1 MRMRD
6 NEPLRVALLYV
17 AFGVVWIVLTDLTV
31 GALFATERNLAAAQT
46 IKGLAYIGVTALLVF
61 WLARRAIDHS
71 RDRWMRTQLH
81 STHELLHKVLAGIGE
96 AVIIVKPGER
106 TIQECN
112 LAAER
117 MFGYTASEFIGLH
130 TAALHID
137 EASHDRFLESSQQV
151 LSAGEVFRATCG
163 FRHRNGS
170 VLQCEV
176 TLAQLSEFEHSE
188 WSNAVLAIVRDV
200 SERAQLE
207 EQMRQAQRL
216 ETLGQLTGGI
226 AHDFNNLLT
235 VIQGSS
241 ELLVE
246 QLQGE
251 PAKRSLAEM
260 ISAAAER
267 GAELT
272 HRLLAF
278 ARRQPLTPQRVE
290 VNSLI
295 LGMRDMLGRT
305 LGEHI
310 AIELVLGEDIWPA
323 LIDPAQLEGALL
335 NLCINARDAMPGGG
349 RLTLETANIELDDER
364 ARRLGEV
371 EPGAY
376 VLISVADTGTGIA
389 REHLPRV
396 FEPFF
401 TTKEKAKGTGLGL
414 AMVYGFI
421 KQSNAH
427 VAIFSEPGLG
437 TTLKLYLPRLT
448 GADPGEEQLAA
459 PAPERKATETILLVE
474 DDELVRRFAH
484 DQLVALGYRILEAA
498 SGPEALERLRG
509 GEHIDLLFTDM
520 IMPGGMTGEQLALA
534 ARQIRPGL
542 KVLYATGY
550 AENAVF
556 RQGQL
561 FPGSPLLSKPYRRG
575 ELAGKVRTALARQVT
590 PS

>member
-1 MRMRD
+1 MRD

-17 AFGVVWIVLTDLTV
+17 LFGMFWIVITDLAVNAAFDT
-31 GALFATERNLAAAQT
+31 GDNLALAQT
-46 IKGLAYIGVTALLVF
+46 VKGLAYILVTALLVY

-71 RDRWMRTQLH
+71 LDRWTRTQLR
-81 STHELLHKVLAGIGE
+81 STRELLHKVLAGIGE
-96 AVIIVKPGER
+96 AVVIVMPGER

-112 LAAER
+112 PAAEQV
-117 MFGYTASEFIGLH
+117 FGYPAAELNGLH
-130 TAALHID
+130 TRELHID
-137 EASHDRFLESSQQV
+137 EASHEKFLTSSREV
-151 LSAGEVFRATCG
+151 LSAGGVFRTTCP
-163 FRHRNGS
+163 FRHKNGS
-170 VLQCEV
+170 VIQGEV
-176 TLAQLSEFEHSE
+176 TLAQLSDFEHSE
-188 WSNAVLAIVRDV
+188 WSNAVVAIVRDV
-200 SERAQLE
+200 TERAMLE
-207 EQMRQAQRL
+207 DQIRQAQRL

-246 QLQGE
+246 QLQSAPE
-251 PAKRSLAEM
+251 KRALADM
-260 ISAAAER
+260 ISAAADR

-278 ARRQPLTPQRVE
+278 ARRQPLAPQKVD
-290 VNSLI
+290 VNALI
-295 LGMRDMLGRT
+295 VGMRDMLGRT

-310 AIELVLGEDIWPA
+310 EIEFVAGEPIWPA

-335 NLCINARDAMPGGG
+335 NLCINARDAMPAGG
-349 RLTLETANIELDDER
+349 RLTLETTNVQLDEDR
-364 ARRLGEV
+364 AGQLAEV

-376 VLISVADTGTGIA
+376 VLIAVSDTGTGIS
-389 REHLPRV
+389 REDLPRV

-401 TTKEKAKGTGLGL
+401 TTKAKSKGTGLGL

-427 VAIFSEPGLG
+427 VSIYSEPGMG

-448 GADPGEEQLAA
+448 GVDPAVEPLAPAA
-459 PAPERKATETILLVE
+459 PQSTASETILLVE
-474 DDELVRRFAH
+474 DDELVRRYAF
-484 DQLVALGYRILEAA
+484 DQLVVLGYRVVESG

-509 GEHIDLLFTDM
+509 EEHIDLLFTDM
-520 IMPGGMTGEQLALA
+520 VMPGGMSGQQLAEA
-534 ARQIRPGL
+534 ARKIRPGL

-561 FPGSPLLSKPYRRG
+561 FPGSPLLSKPYRRA
-575 ELAGKVRTALARQVT
+575 ELAGKVRTALARQET
-590 PS
+590 P